1 MLKTLRRIVQDVNA
15 ARNLGEALSI
25 IVASVKAAMDTHVC
39 SVYLVDPEHKDL
51 RLMATDGLRQE
62 AVGVVR
68 LTFDQGLVGYVAQR
82 EEPVNLEDA
91 PTHPRYLYFPE
102 TGEERYNSFLG
113 VPIIHQRRV
122 LGVLVVQQQERR
134 RFDGGEVAFLITMS
148 AQLAGVIAHALAT
161 GDIQELGRTGSSL
174 TGNWFTGVAGA
185 PGVGIGTAVVV
196 YPPADLE
203 AVPDRAAEDV
213 SAEIRAF
220 HQALEGAKAE
230 IRQLSE
236 RLSPSL
242 PPEDQVLFDAFIQIL
257 GSDTLVGKTEAYI
270 HGGSWA
276 PAALRDAIRDHVRV
290 FEGLEDEYLRERAA
304 DLKDIGRRI
313 LAHLQES
320 EPRRDSWPQNT
331 ILVGEEISA
340 SELAEVPPERLA
352 GIVSVRGSSS
362 SHVAILAR
370 ALGVPAVMGLQELKV
385 ARSEGLQVV
394 VDGNQGR
401 AILAP
406 SATLLEEYQ
415 RLAREEKE
423 LQVGLTGLRHL
434 LAQTPDGHHLPL
446 FVNTGLLADITPS
459 LNSGAE
465 GIGLYRTEIPFMIRE
480 RFPDEDEQRVLYRE
494 VLERFAPRPVV
505 MRTLDVGGDKALPYF
520 PVVEDNPF
528 LGWRGIRI
536 TLDHPE
542 IFLVQVRAMLR
553 ASSGL
558 GNLQILLP
566 MISGVD
572 EVDESLQLIHRAYAE
587 VVEEEGPSIAMPR
600 VGVMVEVPSAVYQIR
615 ALARRVDFLSVGS
628 NDLTQYLLAV
638 DRNNARVAGLFN
650 TLHPG
655 VLHALKQVVDGAH
668 MEGKPVSICGEMAG
682 DPVAAVILMGLGF
695 DTLSMGVPS
704 VPLVKWAIRNITLD
718 RARELALEVLEF
730 DNGKAVRAHVGA
742 LLEAEGLL
750 NPLGL
755 KS

>member
-1 MLKTLRRIVQDVNA
+1 
-15 ARNLGEALSI
+15 
-25 IVASVKAAMDTHVC
+25 
-39 SVYLVDPEHKDL
+39 
-51 RLMATDGLRQE
+51 
-62 AVGVVR
+62 
-68 LTFDQGLVGYVAQR
+68 
-82 EEPVNLEDA
+82 
-91 PTHPRYLYFPE
+91 
-102 TGEERYNSFLG
+102 
-113 VPIIHQRRV
+113 
-122 LGVLVVQQQERR
+122 
-134 RFDGGEVAFLITMS
+134 
-148 AQLAGVIAHALAT
+148 
-161 GDIQELGRTGSSL
+161 
-174 TGNWFTGVAGA
+174 
-185 PGVGIGTAVVV
+185 
-196 YPPADLE
+196 
-203 AVPDRAAEDV
+203 
-213 SAEIRAF
+213 
-220 HQALEGAKAE
+220 
-230 IRQLSE
+230 
-236 RLSPSL
+236 
-242 PPEDQVLFDAFIQIL
+242 
-257 GSDTLVGKTEAYI
+257 
-270 HGGSWA
+270 
-276 PAALRDAIRDHVRV
+276 
-290 FEGLEDEYLRERAA
+290 
-304 DLKDIGRRI
+304 
-313 LAHLQES
+313 
-320 EPRRDSWPQNT
+320 
-331 ILVGEEISA
+331 
-340 SELAEVPPERLA
+340 
-352 GIVSVRGSSS
+352 
-362 SHVAILAR
+362 
-370 ALGVPAVMGLQELKV
+370 V

-572 EVDESLQLIHRAYAE
+572 EVDESLQLIHRVYAE
-587 VVEEEGPSIAMPR
+587 VLEEEGPSIAMPR

-668 MEGKPVSICGEMAG
+668 AEGKPVSICGEMAG

-730 DNGKAVRAHVGA
+730 DNGKAVRAHAGA

>member
-1 MLKTLRRIVQDVNA
+1 MERVDLLVVGGGPSGAVAARAAAEAGARVRIV
-15 ARNLGEALSI
+15 
-25 IVASVKAAMDTHVC
+25 
-39 SVYLVDPEHKDL
+39 
-51 RLMATDGLRQE
+51 
-62 AVGVVR
+62 
-68 LTFDQGLVGYVAQR
+68 
-82 EEPVNLEDA
+82 
-91 PTHPRYLYFPE
+91 
-102 TGEERYNSFLG
+102 
-113 VPIIHQRRV
+113 
-122 LGVLVVQQQERR
+122 ERR
-134 RFDGGEVAFLITMS
+134 RP
-148 AQLAGVIAHALAT
+148 
-161 GDIQELGRTGSSL
+161 GD
-174 TGNWFTGVAGA
+174 
-185 PGVGIGTAVVV
+185 P
-196 YPPADLE
+196 PPACTGLVSPRTLG
-203 AVPDRAAEDV
+203 ALGAADASIV
-213 SAEIRAF
+213 REIRAARL
-220 HQALEGAKAE
+220 HAPGGRSAELRGSTVKAVVLDRARLEEDLLDRARSAGVEIETETDAIGFDGRTVTVRGPRGARA
-230 IRQLSE
+230 I
-236 RLSPSL
+236 
-242 PPEDQVLFDAFIQIL
+242 
-257 GSDTLVGKTEAYI
+257 
-270 HGGSWA
+270 A
-276 PAALRDAIRDHVRV
+276 PAVLIGADGPASAVAAWCGLEPPPVAIGAQAVVEAPVGASDRVDVYAGESVAPGFFAWAVPAEEGRVRV
-290 FEGLEDEYLRERAA
+290 
-304 DLKDIGRRI
+304 
-313 LAHLQES
+313 
-320 EPRRDSWPQNT
+320 
-331 ILVGEEISA
+331 
-340 SELAEVPPERLA
+340 
-352 GIVSVRGSSS
+352 
-362 SHVAILAR
+362 
-370 ALGVPAVMGLQELKV
+370 
-385 ARSEGLQVV
+385 
-394 VDGNQGR
+394 
-401 AILAP
+401 
-406 SATLLEEYQ
+406 
-415 RLAREEKE
+415 
-423 LQVGLTGLRHL
+423 
-434 LAQTPDGHHLPL
+434 
-446 FVNTGLLADITPS
+446 GLLCDPGDDPAGRLDR
-459 LNSGAE
+459 L
-465 GIGLYRTEIPFMIRE
+465 LRE

-668 MEGKPVSICGEMAG
+668 LEGRPVSICGEMAG

>member
-174 TGNWFTGVAGA
+174 TGNWYTGVAGA

-213 SAEIRAF
+213 EMEIQAF

-230 IRQLSE
+230 IRQLSKQ
-236 RLSPSL
+236 LSPSL

-270 HGGSWA
+270 RAGSWA

-320 EPRRDSWPQNT
+320 EPRRDSWPQDT

-352 GIVSVRGSSS
+352 GIVSVHGSSS

-587 VVEEEGPSIAMPR
+587 VLEEEGPSIAMPR

-668 MEGKPVSICGEMAG
+668 AEGKPVSICGEMAG